1 MEAIQDS
8 ISFFIHSHSY
18 ILIHSSIETCD
29 ALTFFLFF
37 FFLAPLRPRRL
48 SSFAAPTEFKQAAV
62 QKKKKFSFLSSPVY
76 LLVQQNLSHPQSSSK
91 SFSFSFFS
99 VFISFSTLLLKPLS
113 FFPLSPLRET
123 LRISLGLRGKRRRR
137 RERERLWEREREHG
151 KMVERWTPKI

>member
-37 FFLAPLRPRRL
+37 FFLLPYDHDDYLLLQHPQ
-48 SSFAAPTEFKQAAV
+48 SSSKQLF
-62 QKKKKFSFLSSPVY
+62 KKKNFSFLSSPVY

-151 KMVERWTPKI
+151 KMVEWWTPKI